1 MPLPLIR
8 LAYPLRSP
16 PPALAER
23 SFWYDRGLSEPIRED
38 DVLTQVPPSAAAA
51 VDRGQVIEAYQG
63 NRART
68 RELFELLTPDAY
80 YERPIPL
87 RHPVVFYDGHIPA
100 FAVNSFLK
108 RGLGHP
114 GIDTDLEVLF
124 ARGIDPADGKAAS
137 ASTIA
142 GWPSRGAVR
151 RYAKQADDAILAAL
165 ESATIEGDGNAVLRR
180 GQGVFTILEHEEMH
194 QETLLYMWHRLDP
207 SFKRRPDGYEP
218 AGAAEPGPARREM
231 VTVPPGR
238 ATLGAGM
245 SQIRFGW
252 DNEFPAHSVEVPT
265 FSIDVHDVTNA
276 EYRAFVDAG
285 GYDDARCWSAAAW
298 RRRQEAGREHPL
310 FWERR
315 DGEWF
320 WRGMF
325 GPLPLP
331 PAWPV
336 YASHDEAAAF
346 ARWKGL
352 RLPTEAEYH
361 RAACGTPDGCERA
374 YPWGDE
380 PPDATRGNF
389 DFRFWDPVPVGSF
402 PDGAS
407 AWGVHDLVGNGWE
420 WTATPF
426 AGFPGFEVMASYPEY
441 SADFFDG
448 EHYVVKGG
456 SPATARG
463 LLRRSFRN
471 WFRPHYPYA
480 YATFRCAGDAR

>member
-1 MPLPLIR
+1 MKQ
-8 LAYPLRSP
+8 AP
-16 PPALAER
+16 PPSDPGVA
-23 SFWYDRGLSEPIRED
+23 G
-38 DVLTQVPPSAAAA
+38 V
-51 VDRGQVIEAYQG
+51 VDRREVVQAYRD

-68 RELFELLTPDAY
+68 RELFQMLTPDAY

-100 FAVNSFLK
+100 FAVNAFLK
-108 RGLGHP
+108 KGLGHP
-114 GIDTDLEVLF
+114 GLDADLEVLF
-124 ARGIDPADGKAAS
+124 ARGIDPADGTAAS
-137 ASTIA
+137 ASA
-142 GWPSRGAVR
+142 VERWPSRDAVR
-151 RYAKQADDAILAAL
+151 RYVEQADDAILTALASAA
-165 ESATIEGDGNAVLRR
+165 IDGDGNAVLHR

-194 QETLLYMWHRLDP
+194 QETLLYLWHRLDLHL
-207 SFKRRPDGYEP
+207 KRRPDGYEP
-218 AGAAEPGPARREM
+218 VGVTETGPAREM
-231 VTVPPGR
+231 VTIPAGR

-245 SQIRFGW
+245 TEIPFGW
-252 DNEFPAHSVEVPT
+252 DNEFPSHSIAVPA

-276 EYRAFVDAG
+276 DYLAFVDAG
-285 GYDDARCWSAAAW
+285 GYDDHALWSPEAW
-298 RRRQEAGREHPL
+298 RRQRKSGRMHPL
-310 FWERR
+310 FWERVAGR
-315 DGEWF
+315 WL

-325 GPLPLP
+325 GRVPLP

-336 YASHDEAAAF
+336 YVTHDEASAF

-361 RAACGTPDGCERA
+361 RAAFGTPEGVERA
-374 YPWGDE
+374 HPWGDAE
-380 PPDATRGNF
+380 PDATRGNF
-389 DFRFWDPVPVGSF
+389 DFRYADPVPVGSY

-407 AWGVHDLVGNGWE
+407 AWGVHDLAGNGWE

-480 YATFRCAGDAR
+480 YVTFRCAGDAR